1 MYTTKIEQ
9 QTQVLF
15 FIALSLAVL
24 GSLYRFSTWPG
35 HSLLAKYIALTGL
48 FLAFLRFLAVL
59 YSMPIKNTLIVILL
73 SPLILYTCTRVHE
86 RTYLL
91 YLFLFCV
98 AAWNM
103 NFRSIVK
110 FFFLI
115 NLVFFIVTVFSSICG
130 IIENKVY
137 TRDEFDV
144 IEAVKNQEIRT
155 RYCFGYN
162 YPTDFAAYFTY
173 LNIMWWYL
181 RNGILKWMDYILLVI
196 SILFVD
202 HYCNARTEMIVMSL
216 IVFFSLYYRYR
227 VLQTTKLTW
236 IENIYFILSVPFFAV
251 LMIFL
256 EYQYINSSDEIFQFI
271 DIALSGRLHLGADAI
286 TTKGITWFGQYYV
299 QHGGETKV
307 QYNYIDCQYLIWL
320 IIYGLF
326 TFFLAISVYVL
337 ICKKSISSR
346 EYLTAIIISVLAV
359 QNIIFPS
366 LGLIKYCPFFMALLS
381 NSSFCSCEVLRGKL
395 VYGKVD

>member
-110 FFFLI
+110 FFF
-115 NLVFFIVTVFSSICG
+115 F
-130 IIENKVY
+130 NK
-137 TRDEFDV
+137 F
-144 IEAVKNQEIRT
+144 
-155 RYCFGYN
+155 
-162 YPTDFAAYFTY
+162 
-173 LNIMWWYL
+173 
-181 RNGILKWMDYILLVI
+181 GILYSHCIFKYLW
-196 SILFVD
+196 
-202 HYCNARTEMIVMSL
+202 HYR
-216 IVFFSLYYRYR
+216 
-227 VLQTTKLTW
+227 K
-236 IENIYFILSVPFFAV
+236 
-251 LMIFL
+251 
-256 EYQYINSSDEIFQFI
+256 
-271 DIALSGRLHLGADAI
+271 
-286 TTKGITWFGQYYV
+286 
-299 QHGGETKV
+299 
-307 QYNYIDCQYLIWL
+307 
-320 IIYGLF
+320 
-326 TFFLAISVYVL
+326 
-337 ICKKSISSR
+337 
-346 EYLTAIIISVLAV
+346 
-359 QNIIFPS
+359 
-366 LGLIKYCPFFMALLS
+366 
-381 NSSFCSCEVLRGKL
+381 
-395 VYGKVD
+395 

>member
-1 MYTTKIEQ
+1 M
-9 QTQVLF
+9 LF

-137 TRDEFDV
+137 TREFDV
-144 IEAVKNQEIRT
+144 IEAVKTQEIRT

-202 HYCNARTEMIVMSL
+202 YYCNARTEMIVMSL

-251 LMIFL
+251 L
-256 EYQYINSSDEIFQFI
+256 
-271 DIALSGRLHLGADAI
+271 R
-286 TTKGITWFGQYYV
+286 
-299 QHGGETKV
+299 
-307 QYNYIDCQYLIWL
+307 
-320 IIYGLF
+320 
-326 TFFLAISVYVL
+326 ISVY
-337 ICKKSISSR
+337 
-346 EYLTAIIISVLAV
+346 
-359 QNIIFPS
+359 
-366 LGLIKYCPFFMALLS
+366 
-381 NSSFCSCEVLRGKL
+381 
-395 VYGKVD
+395 